1 MRSRPDQAGVGVG
14 VAVHN
19 SRKGALLEGG
29 KKRGEGGVGDEREHH
44 LLGPKKFLNDSKIVS
59 NYENAL

>member
-29 KKRGEGGVGDEREHH
+29 KKRGDEREHH